1 MKKVCIYHIA
11 EQFLYEYYEQPGEY
25 VLSEKDEVSPLLE
38 KAAEEEKRGGIV
50 AAAQYYEQ
58 AEEWNPAG
66 TAVRFHLI
74 DCYFRLNRREDVLA
88 ETRAVYPYC
97 CTRAEMAQYY
107 RWLGW
112 YHLESYH
119 PELAEVLY
127 RYSTFF
133 EESRQAESE
142 IRFLESALN
151 AKMPSYSVEELQ
163 ARLTKAEIPLAASN
177 VTMALLVRAEEE
189 AEQNYRR
196 TGAEAWRNQALDCC
210 HMVLDCTGD
219 EEMKERIRR
228 LS

>member
-25 VLSEKDEVSPLLE
+25 VLSEKDEVSPLLK
-38 KAAEEEKRGGIV
+38 KAEDEEKRGGIV

-74 DCYFRLNRREDVLA
+74 DCYFRLNRKEDVLA
-88 ETRAVYPYC
+88 ETKAVYPYC

-127 RYSTFF
+127 RYSTYF
-133 EESRQAESE
+133 EKSRQAESE

-177 VTMALLVRAEEE
+177 VTIALLVRAEEE

-196 TGAEAWRNQALDCC
+196 TGAEAWRRQALDCC

-219 EEMKERIRR
+219 EEIKERIRR